1 MVVAV
6 VLTAFIWVTI
16 VVVVGVCCVV
26 KVVVV
31 VVMMVVVV
39 VVVVVVLVVGVTGNE
54 RTHTQ
59 WFRGQVVLILGLFK
73 CSFFPSQIL
82 FYRVYVTTTTY

>member
-16 VVVVGVCCVV
+16 VVLVGVLSLGVCCVV

-31 VVMMVVVV
+31 VVMMALVVV
-39 VVVVVVLVVGVTGNE
+39 VVGVTGNE
-54 RTHTQ
+54 RATTITINTITNTNIPDTPIN
-59 WFRGQVVLILGLFK
+59 QVNK
-73 CSFFPSQIL
+73 
-82 FYRVYVTTTTY
+82 